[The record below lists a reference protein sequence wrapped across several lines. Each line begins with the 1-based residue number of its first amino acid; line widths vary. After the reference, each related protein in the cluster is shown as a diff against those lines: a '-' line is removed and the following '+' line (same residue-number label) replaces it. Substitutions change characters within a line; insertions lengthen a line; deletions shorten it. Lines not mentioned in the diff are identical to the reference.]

1 MNTTL
6 ILSLTLLLIM
16 LASTVALRLKPK
28 NPKDAVMAVGG
39 YLTAFFLVL
48 AFAIYAVPKVILNS
62 ERQVGNNWEP
72 VGVRLQSLW
81 SQVVEGNGATL
92 PPVPTAA
99 PPVVVDL
106 GDPNQ
111 GTGQTAPQ
119 TSYQETAPAVIP
131 QPTLTQTQTLKMQLY
146 TQLETAKQNGDRA
159 TGKATANLILET
171 FPGDV
176 QATQALTEITNA
188 ETVAGQNYDLTGYG
202 KEEGAAVAT
211 ILRGYTYQVLY
222 IQAGTWSSVWGETTT
237 LQIVTPGWM
246 YGFQFLVLRGHV
258 RAFADKPGEIFTWR

>member
-1 MNTTL
+1 MSTTL
-6 ILSLTLLLIM
+6 ILSLTILLIM

-28 NPKDAVMAVGG
+28 NPKDAVMAVSG

-48 AFAIYAVPKVILNS
+48 AFAIYAAPKVILNS

-81 SQVVEGNGATL
+81 SQVVGEGETTL

-99 PPVVVDL
+99 PPAVAVVDSS
-106 GDPNQ
+106 DQ
-111 GTGQTAPQ
+111 GTAPETSAQT
-119 TSYQETAPAVIP
+119 VIP
-131 QPTLTQTQTLKMQLY
+131 AATLSPTQTLKLQLY
-146 TQLETAKQNGDRA
+146 TQLDQAKQAGDRA

-176 QATQALTEITNA
+176 TATTALTEIASA
-188 ETVAGQNYDLTGYG
+188 EQVAAEYYDLTFYG
-202 KEEGAAVAT
+202 KAQGGDVST
-211 ILRGYTYQVLY
+211 ILRGYTYQIVS
-222 IQAGTWSSVWGETTT
+222 IQAGTWTSVWDETTT

-258 RAFADKPGEIFTWR
+258 RTYADQVGVTFTWR

>member
-81 SQVVEGNGATL
+81 SQVVEGDGTL
-92 PPVPTAA
+92 PPVPTQA
-99 PPVVVDL
+99 PPVVAVVT
-106 GDPNQ
+106 DPNQ
-111 GTGQTAPQ
+111 GTGQTAPETSTQ
-119 TSYQETAPAVIP
+119 TQAVIP
-131 QPTLTQTQTLKMQLY
+131 QPALSQTQTLQLQLY

-176 QATQALTEITNA
+176 QATQALTEIATA
-188 ETVAGQNYDLTGYG
+188 EQVAAQNYDLTGYG
-202 KEEGAAVAT
+202 KDEGAAVST
-211 ILRGYTYQVLY
+211 ILRGYTYQILFVNS
-222 IQAGTWSSVWGETTT
+222 GTWTSVWGETTT
-237 LQIVTPGWM
+237 LQIITPGWM

-258 RAFADKPGEIFTWR
+258 RAFADKPGETFTWR